1 MQPSSPDK
9 SVSFGRYR
17 LLRRIATGG
26 MGEIYL
32 AEMDATAGIRKRVVI
47 KRILPRLARDP
58 RFVERFLDEG
68 RLVAQL
74 SHSNLVPIFDV
85 GVISGQ
91 YYLAMEYV
99 EGVELD
105 TLLRWVDARGE
116 TLPPDASLRIT
127 DMVARGL
134 DYVHTRKDE
143 YGESL
148 GIVHRDISPQNIM
161 VTRAGEIKI
170 LDFGIA
176 RATTRMHESMPGF
189 LAGKVAFLAPEQL
202 RGEPATPCSDIYALG
217 AVSFQLLTGRHPREN
232 LDKPDQLKIG
242 VEVPSIIEVMPEA
255 PMHLSEVIQCCL
267 APEPT
272 DRYNSAAE
280 LREALEKARIADELG
295 LGETALKELAAHVPG
310 PDDEADTFDQFLL
323 DAVSLPSSMGPGST
337 RPNTVRLDGGGDS
350 EEQGA
355 KEQGPRRGFKRWLFL
370 ATTIGLGI
378 GLVLMFGLSQIS
390 APKKTTPNVVRV
402 LPESAARTAWRLSKR
417 LLSQHVLD
425 YMRPIVSVQ
434 RPRPTAAEQQTRD
447 VKDTESMRAD
457 GANSDKVDTAADT
470 SVPTSVVETGTT
482 RIITKPKNARIRVN
496 GKSMGTGSVRL
507 TGPSDKSMNI
517 QVSAPGFITAKRR
530 LIPGRVRSQT
540 IKLSPKAQGTVIF
553 RYYPYSAELFIDGKA
568 LKPSGTNLIR
578 TQIAVGKHTLVLRNA
593 QTGDTRQVRFRIKAD
608 QITNLKEI
616 NLDPKSQ

>member
-1 MQPSSPDK
+1 MQPNSPDK

-17 LLRRIATGG
+17 LLRRLATGG

-105 TLLRWVDARGE
+105 TLLRWVDARGD
-116 TLPPDASLRIT
+116 TLPADASLRIT

-134 DYVHTRKDE
+134 DYVHTRKDDS
-143 YGESL
+143 GDSL

-202 RGEPATPCSDIYALG
+202 RGEPATTRSDIYALG
-217 AVSFQLLTGRHPREN
+217 AVAFQMLTGRHPRES
-232 LDKPDQLKIG
+232 LDEPDQLKIG
-242 VEVPSIIEVMPEA
+242 VEVPTIIEVMPEA
-255 PMHLSEVIQCCL
+255 PEHLSDVIQRCL
-267 APEPT
+267 APEA
-272 DRYNSAAE
+272 DERYGSAAE
-280 LREALEKARIADELG
+280 LREALEEARKADGLG
-295 LGETALKELAAHVPG
+295 LGETALKELAANVPG
-310 PDDEADTFDQFLL
+310 PDDEADTFDQFLQ
-323 DAVSLPSSMGPGST
+323 DAVAPIGGTT
-337 RPNTVRLDGGGDS
+337 RPKTVRLDGGDDS
-350 EEQGA
+350 DEEPSKDQGT
-355 KEQGPRRGFKRWLFL
+355 RRGFKRWIFL

-378 GLVLMFGLSQIS
+378 GLVLMFGLSQMNTE
-390 APKKTTPNVVRV
+390 KKKTPNVVRI

-417 LLSQHVLD
+417 VLSQHILD

-434 RPRPTAAEQQTRD
+434 RPQPIPASVENLAKEVTENIPKKTKAAPA
-447 VKDTESMRAD
+447 KPPA
-457 GANSDKVDTAADT
+457 
-470 SVPTSVVETGTT
+470 PVVEKGTT
-482 RIITKPKNARIRVN
+482 LLSTVPKNAQIRID
-496 GKSMGTGSVRL
+496 GKTAGTGSARL
-507 TGPSDKSMNI
+507 TGPIDTTMI
-517 QVSAPGFITAKRR
+517 VHVSAPGYITAKKR
-530 LIPGRVRSQT
+530 LIPGKVRKQT
-540 IKLSPKAQGTVIF
+540 IKLRSKAKGTVMF
-553 RYYPYSAELFIDGKA
+553 RYHPYSAELSIDGKA
-568 LKPSGTNLIR
+568 VKRGDTNLIR
-578 TQIAVGKHTLVLRNA
+578 AQLTVGKHTLVLRNA
-593 QTGDTRQVRFRIKAD
+593 QTGDTRQVRFEIKAD
-608 QITNLKEI
+608 QITNLKEV
-616 NLDPKSQ
+616 NLDPKRQ